1 MQSTD
6 QTLLATVATLSGYC
20 EPTIVI
26 VIFFYWH
33 FKSAVIWSAENI
45 FLWEGKGNYEGR
57 LKFTYILYSL
67 GQRTFYIIICEKSGY
82 LETDIFHEHVQCAY
96 LVPWTIVCEQ
106 LQSFSCWLEVVSLFH
121 SIPFPE
127 TEFSEK
133 NEVNHEL
140 TGSDANAR
148 PFHSSFAWLGVKR
161 KILVWIIGV
170 VLGQMVWSASI
181 MCSKVDVYY
190 AGDVRTNGGSRCA
203 HWKLDA
209 RQGP

>member
-82 LETDIFHEHVQCAY
+82 LETDIFHEHVHVHF
-96 LVPWTIVCEQ
+96 LVDYKWSLCFIQFRFRKLNLARKTKWIMSEPEVTPIQ
-106 LQSFSCWLEVVSLFH
+106 DLFTHLLLGLE
-121 SIPFPE
+121 
-127 TEFSEK
+127 
-133 NEVNHEL
+133 
-140 TGSDANAR
+140 
-148 PFHSSFAWLGVKR
+148 
-161 KILVWIIGV
+161 
-170 VLGQMVWSASI
+170 
-181 MCSKVDVYY
+181 C
-190 AGDVRTNGGSRCA
+190 NG
-203 HWKLDA
+203 KY
-209 RQGP
+209 

>member
-1 MQSTD
+1 M
-6 QTLLATVATLSGYC
+6 LK
-20 EPTIVI
+20 
-26 VIFFYWH
+26 IF
-33 FKSAVIWSAENI
+33 

-96 LVPWTIVCEQ
+96 LVPWTKVCEQ

-133 NEVNHEL
+133 NEVNDEL
-140 TGSDANAR
+140 TGSDAKTR
-148 PFHSSFAWLGVKR
+148 PVHSSFAWLGVQR
-161 KILVWIIGV
+161 KILVWSIGV
-170 VLGQMVWSASI
+170 VLGQMVWSASM
-181 MCSKVDVYY
+181 MCSKVDVLLC
-190 AGDVRTNGGSRCA
+190 RWCT
-203 HWKLDA
+203 HEWKKPMRSLKA
-209 RQGP
+209 WCKTRILTWGKVACIQ